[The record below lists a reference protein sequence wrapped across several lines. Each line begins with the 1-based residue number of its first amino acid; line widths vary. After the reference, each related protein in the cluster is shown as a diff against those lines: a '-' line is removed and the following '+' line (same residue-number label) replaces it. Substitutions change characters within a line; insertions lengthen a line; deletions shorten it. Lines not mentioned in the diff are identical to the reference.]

1 MPWFILVFVIKFV
14 NEPSKV
20 IPDALHIGD
29 IHIIND
35 SNERLK
41 VITFKMSCGLFK
53 KQAVMRCAEALCG
66 FEFFFEFVIF
76 FQRKK
81 IVSTYWSKKL
91 LILSHTKQELSR
103 LSIYLIR
110 GESEIPF

>member
-1 MPWFILVFVIKFV
+1 MFILVFVIKFV
-14 NEPSKV
+14 NEPCKV

-53 KQAVMRCAEALCG
+53 KQAVMRCAEPLCG

-76 FQRKK
+76 FPEKEDCVN
-81 IVSTYWSKKL
+81 ILVKKL